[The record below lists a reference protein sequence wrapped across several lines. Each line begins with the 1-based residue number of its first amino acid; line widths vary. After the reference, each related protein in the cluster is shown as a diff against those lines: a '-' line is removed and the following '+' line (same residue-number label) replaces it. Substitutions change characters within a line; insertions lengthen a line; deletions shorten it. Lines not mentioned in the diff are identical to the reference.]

1 MADLRISIHSF
12 EIQEDLPRH
21 GRGHGSGGGGRA
33 HGSSGSAFDQSRF
46 QPTLCK
52 TYEETMLLAED
63 AREATAEEAEETEA
77 AAPEVMEEAA
87 MEALEAL
94 GVPEAAE
101 TEAPPLVTPA
111 APAAEVAEA
120 FKQSVEE
127 PSWIVTGEE

>member
-1 MADLRISIHSF
+1 MDRTEETELMAAPEALRVSTGPLIKN
-12 EIQEDLPRH
+12 
-21 GRGHGSGGGGRA
+21 
-33 HGSSGSAFDQSRF
+33 
-46 QPTLCK
+46 K

-77 AAPEVMEEAA
+77 AAPEVTEEAA

-127 PSWIVTGEE
+127 PSWMVTGEE